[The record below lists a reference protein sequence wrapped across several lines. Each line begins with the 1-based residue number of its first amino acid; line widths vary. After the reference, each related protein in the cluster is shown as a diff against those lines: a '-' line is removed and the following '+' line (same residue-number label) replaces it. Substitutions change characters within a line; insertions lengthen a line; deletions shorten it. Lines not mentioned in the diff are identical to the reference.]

1 MWTTMCTR
9 KKPLYNQTAIDEA
22 PWWSL
27 EINQV
32 DAGISALASLPKAEF
47 YAQLSWYM
55 ILSS

>member
-1 MWTTMCTR
+1 MCTR

-47 YAQLSWYM
+47 YAQLS
-55 ILSS
+55 